1 MIKRSLVDET
11 RSHFSEYKKTL
22 AESLKKIMRKKSFSK
37 ITVSE
42 IIADCGVNRKTFYYH
57 FQDIYD
63 LLRWMFEKEAVEVVK
78 QLDLILN
85 YEEALLFV
93 MDYVEENEYI
103 INCAYDAMGRDGMK
117 QYFFSDFTLITQSL
131 IESVEKELGKTL
143 DESYKTFLT
152 KFYTEAFTGVLVDWV
167 KNRKERNREQLIDY
181 FVTTVKSSLM
191 GIFQEEAPFI
201 KNNTMNP

>member
-1 MIKRSLVDET
+1 MKHEITSMNT
-11 RSHFSEYKKTL
+11 KKIM
-22 AESLKKIMRKKSFSK
+22 AESLKKIMQKKSFSK

-42 IIADCGVNRKTFYYH
+42 IIADCGINRKTFYYH

-78 QLDLILN
+78 QFDLLWD
-85 YEEALLFV
+85 YEKVIQFV
-93 MDYVEENEYI
+93 MDYIEENEYI

-117 QYFFSDFTLITQSL
+117 QYFFSDFPFVVQSL
-131 IESVEKELGKTL
+131 LVSVEKELGKTL

>member
-1 MIKRSLVDET
+1 
-11 RSHFSEYKKTL
+11 
-22 AESLKKIMRKKSFSK
+22 MRKKSFSK

-63 LLRWMFEKEAVEVVK
+63 LLRWMFEKEAVVVVK

-117 QYFFSDFTLITQSL
+117 QYFFSDFTFVVQSL
-131 IESVEKELGKTL
+131 LESVEKELGKTL
-143 DESYKTFLT
+143 DESYQNFLI
-152 KFYTEAFTGVLVDWV
+152 KFYTEAFVGVLVDWI
-167 KNRKERNREQLIDY
+167 KNRKERNREQVIEYL
-181 FVTTVKSSLM
+181 VTTVKNSLM
-191 GIFQEEAPFI
+191 GIFQEESPFI
-201 KNNTMNP
+201 KNNTINP